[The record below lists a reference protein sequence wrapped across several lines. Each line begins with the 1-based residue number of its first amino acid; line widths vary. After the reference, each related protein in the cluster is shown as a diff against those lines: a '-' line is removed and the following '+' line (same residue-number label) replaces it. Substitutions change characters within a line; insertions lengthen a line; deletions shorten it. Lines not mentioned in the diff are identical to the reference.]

1 MPRLS
6 LRMPSAS
13 GVPVGGVAGTATFK
27 LPIGRRFHELNLAYS
42 GITLAQMT
50 EIRILANGKPFQT
63 FSATDRDLMNQH
75 DGLEAAAGVLVIPF
89 DRPKLKTR
97 QGMEDTAINTGV
109 PDKDGRQITTFDL
122 EVDIAAAHSGAAF
135 DLHAEQSEAVAG
147 GPGTMIHMRRFPVAF
162 PGAGQFDIADLPKG
176 GPTTLGINRIWMKP
190 TANNVTEVIVERDT
204 RNIWERKA
212 ARNTLLLKNGE
223 KNPQSGFFVI
233 DRTERRFGGDPIE
246 LIGVQDF
253 RLRTTVDGAMTNN
266 VTVEYLGVL
275 GS

>member
-1 MPRLS
+1 MPLLT

-13 GVPVGGVAGTATFK
+13 GVPVAGVAGTATFK
-27 LPIGRRFHELNLAYS
+27 LPIGRRYHNLHLGYS
-42 GITLAQMT
+42 GVTLGQMP
-50 EIRILANGKPFQT
+50 EMRILANGKPFQT
-63 FSATDRDLMNQH
+63 FSATDRDSMNQH
-75 DGLEAAAGVLVIPF
+75 DGLEAAAGILVIPF

-97 QGMEDTAINTGV
+97 AGMEDTAINTGV
-109 PDKDGRQITTFDL
+109 PDKDGRMITTFDL
-122 EVDIAAAHSGAAF
+122 EIDIAAAHAGAAF
-135 DLHAEQSEAVAG
+135 TLFAEQSEAVAG
-147 GPGTMIHMRRFPVAF
+147 GPGTMINMRRFPVAF

-176 GPTTLGINRIWMKP
+176 SATTLGINRIWMKP
-190 TANNVTEVIVERDT
+190 TANNVTGVIIERDT
-204 RNIWERKA
+204 RNIWERSA
-212 ARNTLLLKNGE
+212 ALNTLLLKNGE
-223 KNPQSGFFVI
+223 KTPQAGFFVI